1 MIFLSKLFLKWIQ
14 NLYNTTKIFY
24 NIYFIQKYSF
34 PKNFLKKPKSY
45 TDEKKLS
52 GQKMPFLDRFFLL
65 WTLFKWDWSIVLV
78 GLTYNCITRIPK
90 NFTKVSKNAKIC
102 SSHEDRLWKG
112 KKTLVF
118 PQNISFSLTKYKIF
132 CQTVLNVKSS
142 EDFVSQIKVYVS
154 FYLENLF

>member
-1 MIFLSKLFLKWIQ
+1 MKKRLS
-14 NLYNTTKIFY
+14 
-24 NIYFIQKYSF
+24 
-34 PKNFLKKPKSY
+34 
-45 TDEKKLS
+45 E
-52 GQKMPFLDRFFLL
+52 QKMQFLDRFFLL

-112 KKTLVF
+112 KKTLVL

-154 FYLENLF
+154 FYLEFILVHHIFGFPTVKNVNKTIRNFCACLTQPLTRSALTLP